1 MDKYKMREIVQP
13 LLEIISLNFNR
24 AATSLNINH
33 SDALEKNHFPNWFKE
48 LSYLFQ
54 LSAHSYSSHQNFL
67 PVKIKTLSINYFLK
81 QFVILQNKN
90 KKQENI
96 FDN

>member
-1 MDKYKMREIVQP
+1 MREIVQP

-33 SDALEKNHFPNWFKE
+33 SDALEKNHFLNWFKE

-54 LSAHSYSSHQNFL
+54 LSAHSYSLHQTLILITSKFL
-67 PVKIKTLSINYFLK
+67 TR
-81 QFVILQNKN
+81 
-90 KKQENI
+90 EN
-96 FDN
+96 